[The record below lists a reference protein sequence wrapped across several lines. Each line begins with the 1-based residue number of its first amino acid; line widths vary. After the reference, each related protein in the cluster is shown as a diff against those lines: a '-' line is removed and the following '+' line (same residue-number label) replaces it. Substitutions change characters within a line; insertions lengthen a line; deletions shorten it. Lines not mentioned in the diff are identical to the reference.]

1 MKNIHILPTDKPS
14 RLHSW
19 TDENGSR
26 LELCDLE
33 YSHTRNTQNI
43 YITSDVEIKI
53 GDWVYCLREGFEP
66 ILKQKVN
73 AIGVNG
79 DKMMKKIILTTD
91 TDLIKDGVQAID
103 DEFLEWFVRNPN
115 CEKFEVISMPR
126 CCGRCDGVDDLC
138 FTDMCCNDHQ
148 EYGCEICYGKRSQ
161 YKIIIPKEEP
171 KTNLE
176 KLPFPE
182 LIKEFAEYYK
192 NIPLIEESKQETLEE
207 AAENYVK
214 DESNRTYRF
223 ISKDSFQDGA
233 KWQSERMCPDE
244 KIICAAIWYKEIPL
258 KKTIPDVLP
267 KNCDRGLVIS
277 GHRHGQCMW
286 VMGSLT
292 GLRSVM
298 NAPDGVGDYVQGFLT
313 SKNRFVD
320 REEAAQIWL
329 KESPNNKLNYSSTE
343 LYSEDIY

>member
-1 MKNIHILPTDKPS
+1 MKNIHVIPTEKPS

-43 YITSDVEIKI
+43 YITSEDATLA
-53 GDWVYCLREGFEP
+53 GDWCFAVLSKQVFENVNP
-66 ILKQKVN
+66 NLKSE
-73 AIGVNG
+73 
-79 DKMMKKIILTTD
+79 DKRKIILTTD
-91 TDLIKDGVQAID
+91 QDLIKDGVQAID
-103 DEFLEWFVRNPN
+103 DEFLKWFVKNPS

-207 AAENYVK
+207 AAE
-214 DESNRTYRF
+214 RF
-223 ISKDSFQDGA
+223 VNTTRLKNPKSLFCEGA
-233 KWQSERMCPDE
+233 KWQQERMYSDE